1 MNSNLPE
8 ADMIRLMNAQEVQ
21 KLVAWAGEEGW
32 NPGINDAQCFWNLDP
47 EGFLAIAKN
56 DKVIGGG
63 AIIRHGDGFGFM
75 GLFIVNNAHRG
86 KGLGTTLWFARRDR
100 LLSRLKDGGTIGL
113 DGVDAMVPFYEKG
126 GFTPFTRHRRFQ
138 LTQSASGLIRSE
150 RIVDVASV
158 SLAMLADYDSQ
169 CFPVR
174 REQFLVEWTKQNNAV
189 SLAFVKNERL
199 LGFGVMRPC
208 LIGWKIGP
216 LFADSIEVADA
227 LFQSCQ
233 LASKGMPIF
242 LDVPENNRTAIAL
255 CEKYRMQEVFG
266 CVRMYYGPAPLLD
279 HRRIFGITTLEVG

>member
-1 MNSNLPE
+1 
-8 ADMIRLMNAQEVQ
+8 
-21 KLVAWAGEEGW
+21 
-32 NPGINDAQCFWNLDP
+32 
-47 EGFLAIAKN
+47 
-56 DKVIGGG
+56 
-63 AIIRHGDGFGFM
+63 M
-75 GLFIVNNAHRG
+75 GLFIVHHAHRG

-126 GFTPFTRHRRFQ
+126 GFKPFTRHRRFQ
-138 LTQSASGLIRSE
+138 LTEPESNLIRSE

-158 SLAMLADYDSQ
+158 SLPMLADYDSQ

-189 SLAFVKNERL
+189 SLAFVKDERL

-242 LDVPENNRTAIAL
+242 LDVPDNNPTAIAL
-255 CEKYRMQEVFG
+255 CEKYRMQEVFA

>member
-1 MNSNLPE
+1 MNTNFRE
-8 ADMIRLMNAQEVQ
+8 GEMIRRMNAKEVQ
-21 KLVAWAGEEGW
+21 KLVEWAGDEGW
-32 NPGINDAQCFWNLDP
+32 NPGINDAQSFWNLDP
-47 EGFLAIAKN
+47 EGFLAIADN

-63 AIIRHGDGFGFM
+63 AMIRHGDNFGFM
-75 GLFIVNNAHRG
+75 GLFIVNNSHRG
-86 KGLGTTLWFARRDR
+86 KGLGTKLWFARRDC

-150 RIVDVASV
+150 RIVGVASV
-158 SLAMLADYDSQ
+158 SLSMLADYDSK
-169 CFPVR
+169 CFPNR
-174 REQFLVEWTKQNNAV
+174 REQFLVEWTTQCNAV
-189 SLAFVKNERL
+189 SLAFVKDGQL

-216 LFADSIEVADA
+216 LFADSLEVADA
-227 LFQSCQ
+227 LFQSFQ
-233 LASKGMPIF
+233 LASKGIPIF
-242 LDVPENNRTAIAL
+242 LDVPDNNPPAISL
-255 CEKYRMQEVFG
+255 CRKYKMQEVFG

>member
-8 ADMIRLMNAQEVQ
+8 GAIIRRMSAQEVQ
-21 KLVAWAGEEGW
+21 DLVEWAGDEGW

-47 EGFLAIAKN
+47 EGFLAIAEN
-56 DKVIGGG
+56 DRVIGGG
-63 AIIRHGDGFGFM
+63 AIIRHGDNFGFM
-75 GLFIVNNAHRG
+75 GLFIVSNSHRG
-86 KGLGTTLWFARRDR
+86 KGLGTKLWFARRDR
-100 LLSRLKDGGTIGL
+100 LLSRLNDHGTIGL

-138 LTQSASGLIRSE
+138 LTQSASGSIRSE
-150 RIVDVASV
+150 QIVDVASI
-158 SLAMLADYDSQ
+158 SLPMLVDYDSQ

-174 REQFLVEWTKQNNAV
+174 REQFLMEWTKQKNAV
-189 SLAFVKNERL
+189 SLAFVTGGQL

-208 LIGWKIGP
+208 LMGWKIGP

-227 LFQSCQ
+227 LFQSLQ
-233 LASKGMPIF
+233 LASNGMPIF
-242 LDVPENNRTAIAL
+242 LDVPDNNAPAMAL
-255 CEKYRMQEVFG
+255 CRKYKMQEVFG